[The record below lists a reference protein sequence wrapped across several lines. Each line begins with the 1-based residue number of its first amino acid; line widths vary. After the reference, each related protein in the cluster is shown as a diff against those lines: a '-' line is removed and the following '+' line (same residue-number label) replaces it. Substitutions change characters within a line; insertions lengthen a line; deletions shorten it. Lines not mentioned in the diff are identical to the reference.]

1 MANILLLDDSDVA
14 GRAMQGILARGSH
27 ACFVAKTPDE
37 AWRILREGVV
47 FDLVFAEVKLSGAA
61 TTAFLQRLR
70 EDWFWKILPVV
81 VYTFETDAKLVR
93 KALGLRVQN
102 YLIKP
107 YNDELI
113 FNEIAKATK
122 NPWRN
127 LHFEEPKSFC
137 SLTGMSM
144 DTLTIMRRE
153 VMTGYDRA
161 AQTFPLWAEDRQNE
175 EVFAQINELATN
187 AENAGVWA
195 GVDFLRDLLD
205 QAAVGNWAV
214 FRDCGE
220 PLEFASR
227 MIFCQLN
234 PSYAPDCMRSEDQR
248 IEARE
253 ASERMRWEHA
263 AVDAGGPVTDSA
275 VLLKQVEALPGCP
288 VINTTAAAFQMIADG
303 RASSMSQVMDLV
315 ASDPGLCAQVL
326 GAANRIEHD
335 EMSVI
340 DDGRAGASLLGEIKL
355 NALAK
360 ALPIAEERHLTA
372 GGFTWPGFWMFQ
384 VGVGRVAQF
393 VCSYLEFDYL
403 SSSAY
408 TAGLLH
414 DIGKLALLKLHPYAL
429 STITAYARERK
440 LALADAER
448 KYLGCTTREL
458 GARLAAT
465 QGLPPIYANVI
476 RWVETPALATENA
489 DLIAMVSL
497 ARHICLHGHVGSSGE
512 TGASGTS
519 ALTATPAWCIL
530 RPQIFPSFDV
540 KKFEMQAHAF
550 CLNLRAELS
559 GQRGDGRPT
568 HAQRSAELV

>member
-234 PSYAPDCMRSEDQR
+234 PSYAPDCMRSEDGRLGIERVAGLEDNAEVDQR
-248 IEARE
+248 VAAIDRHHGADFRRRERRIRHEADRLTVIPAPKHAVVFRPDRFEPVRKLIRRLQAHLPRFPRSKLIRPLAQHRPAMRAEPQQVTVVPVGRAVAVDLRRHRNE
-253 ASERMRWEHA
+253 AGGSHSGLLRAQLRPGEHA
-263 AVDAGGPVTDSA
+263 
-275 VLLKQVEALPGCP
+275 E
-288 VINTTAAAFQMIADG
+288 
-303 RASSMSQVMDLV
+303 
-315 ASDPGLCAQVL
+315 
-326 GAANRIEHD
+326 
-335 EMSVI
+335 
-340 DDGRAGASLLGEIKL
+340 
-355 NALAK
+355 
-360 ALPIAEERHLTA
+360 
-372 GGFTWPGFWMFQ
+372 
-384 VGVGRVAQF
+384 
-393 VCSYLEFDYL
+393 
-403 SSSAY
+403 
-408 TAGLLH
+408 
-414 DIGKLALLKLHPYAL
+414 
-429 STITAYARERK
+429 
-440 LALADAER
+440 
-448 KYLGCTTREL
+448 TR
-458 GARLAAT
+458 
-465 QGLPPIYANVI
+465 
-476 RWVETPALATENA
+476 
-489 DLIAMVSL
+489 
-497 ARHICLHGHVGSSGE
+497 
-512 TGASGTS
+512 
-519 ALTATPAWCIL
+519 
-530 RPQIFPSFDV
+530 
-540 KKFEMQAHAF
+540 
-550 CLNLRAELS
+550 
-559 GQRGDGRPT
+559 
-568 HAQRSAELV
+568 